1 MLEAQ
6 NLTKDF
12 EGVRAVDGISLTV
25 SPGEIVG
32 LIGPNG
38 AGKTTTLRMLSGI
51 LPPSSGRVLV
61 NGQDLAAHPLE
72 SKRRIGFLS
81 GTTHLYARLTVLE
94 VLRFFGQLYD
104 LDKKVLARRIE
115 QVVADLRMEP
125 FARQKC
131 GTLSS
136 GQRQRANLARAFL
149 HEPDIL
155 ILDEPT
161 ATLDIITG
169 RFVVEFIRAQ
179 RERGRG
185 IVFSTH
191 ILGEVEHLCDRIAV
205 IYRGRLAAVD
215 SPRAVLDSTGTND
228 LTDAFFALTGAA
240 EDAR

>member
-6 NLTKDF
+6 GLTKDF
-12 EGVRAVDGISLTV
+12 DGVRAVDGV
-25 SPGEIVG
+25 SFAVFPGEIVG

-51 LPPSSGRVLV
+51 LPPTSGRVLV
-61 NGQDLAAHPLE
+61 NGADLAAHPLE

-81 GTTHLYARLTVLE
+81 GTTQLYARLTVLE
-94 VLRFFGQLYD
+94 VLEFFGGLYGLAGRQLRSR
-104 LDKKVLARRIE
+104 VE
-115 QVVADLRMEP
+115 QAVADLRMES
-125 FARQKC
+125 FARQRC

-155 ILDEPT
+155 VLDEPT
-161 ATLDIITG
+161 ATLDVITG

-179 RERGRG
+179 RAKGHA

-205 IYRGRLAAVD
+205 IYRGRLAAVA
-215 SPRAVLDSTGTND
+215 SPRSILEGTHTED

-240 EDAR
+240 EEAR

>member
-1 MLEAQ
+1 MLEAH

-12 EGVRAVDGISLTV
+12 DGLRAVEGVNLTV

-51 LPPSSGRVLV
+51 MPPTAGRVLV
-61 NGQDLAAHPLE
+61 DGIDLAANPLE

-81 GTTHLYARLTVLE
+81 GTTQLYGRLTVLE
-94 VLRFFGQLYD
+94 VLTFFGQLYG
-104 LDKKVLARRIE
+104 LDGKRLKERTRQA
-115 QVVADLRMEP
+115 VADLRMES
-125 FARQKC
+125 FAHQKC

-161 ATLDIITG
+161 ATLDVITG

-179 RERGRG
+179 RARGRA
-185 IVFSTH
+185 ILFSTH

-205 IYRGRLAAVD
+205 IYHGRLAAVA
-215 SPRAVLDSTGTND
+215 SPQSMLLGTGTDD

-240 EDAR
+240 EEAR